1 MKIVSLIRVVNNSI
15 KNTMYTLNCKGR
27 LLVIEKP
34 VVMGILNLTPDSFYS
49 RSRVQE
55 VEQVLQRAGQMI
67 DEGATILD
75 FGGQSTRP
83 GSNRI
88 SAKEELQRVLPA
100 IKAIKEKYPSTF
112 LSIDTYHSTVA
123 KEAVAAGADMV
134 NDISAGEMDMQMLST
149 VAALNVPYIA
159 MHMKGTPETMQQN
172 ANYEDVTKEV
182 VDYFIQKT
190 EACKNAGI
198 KDIII
203 DPGFGFGKT
212 IEHNFQLLKKLE
224 VFEIFN
230 VPVMAGL
237 SRKST
242 IYKTLQLSPEESLN
256 GTTVL
261 NTIAI
266 SKGASI
272 LRVHDVKEAMQVI
285 NLYEAFSNA

>member
-1 MKIVSLIRVVNNSI
+1 MKIVSLIRVVNNSL

-49 RSRVQE
+49 GSRVQE
-55 VEQVLQRAGQMI
+55 MEQVLLKAGQMI

-75 FGGQSTRP
+75 LGGQSTRP

-88 SAKEELQRVLPA
+88 SAEEELQRVLPA
-100 IKAIKEKYPSTF
+100 IKAIKEKYLSTF

-134 NDISAGEMDMQMLST
+134 NDISAGEMDKQMLST
-149 VAALNVPYIA
+149 VAAINVPYVA
-159 MHMKGTPETMQQN
+159 MHMKGTPKTMQQN
-172 ANYEDVTKEV
+172 ASYEDVTKEV
-182 VDYFIQKT
+182 VDYFIHKMEDCKT
-190 EACKNAGI
+190 VGI

-224 VFEIFN
+224 VFKIFN
-230 VPVMAGL
+230 VPVLAGL

-242 IYKTLQLSPEESLN
+242 IYKTLQLTPEESLN
-256 GTTVL
+256 GSTVL

-266 SKGASI
+266 TKGASI

-285 NLYEAFSNA
+285 DLYNAFEKA

>member
-1 MKIVSLIRVVNNSI
+1 
-15 KNTMYTLNCKGR
+15 MYTLNCKGR

-49 RSRVQE
+49 GSRVQE
-55 VEQVLQRAGQMI
+55 MEQVLQRAGQMI

-75 FGGQSTRP
+75 IGGQSTRP

-88 SAKEELQRVLPA
+88 SAEEELQRVLPA
-100 IKAIKEKYPSTF
+100 IKSIKEKYPSTF

-123 KEAVAAGADMV
+123 KEAVAAGADIV

-149 VAALNVPYIA
+149 VSAINVPYIA

-172 ANYEDVTKEV
+172 ATYENVTKEV
-182 VDYFIQKT
+182 VDYFIHKI

-212 IEHNFQLLKKLE
+212 IEHNFQLLKKLD
-224 VFEIFN
+224 VFKIFN
-230 VPVMAGL
+230 VPVLAGL
-237 SRKST
+237 SRKAT
-242 IYKTLQLSPEESLN
+242 IYKTLQLYPEESLN

-266 SKGASI
+266 TKGASV

-285 NLYEAFSNA
+285 HLYEAYSKA